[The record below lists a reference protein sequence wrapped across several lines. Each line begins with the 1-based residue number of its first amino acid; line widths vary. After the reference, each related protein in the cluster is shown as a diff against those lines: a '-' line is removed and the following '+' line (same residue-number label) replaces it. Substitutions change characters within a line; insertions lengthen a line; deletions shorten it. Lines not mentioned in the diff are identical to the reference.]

1 MGHQAVSLEGR
12 SAFVSGAARGIGLAV
27 ARALHERG
35 AAVALADIDR
45 EGAAAAAEALDRA
58 SAVGLELD
66 VRDRASFA
74 AALAE
79 SERRLGPVDILVN
92 NAAVTIARPFFEIT
106 DEEWDDV
113 LAVNLRGVLVGCQ
126 LAGPGMRK
134 RGHGRI
140 VNLGSIAGQQGSA
153 VNGAHYA
160 ASKAGIGVLT
170 KMAAR
175 ELAAVR
181 RYRQLRRAGRDRRPG
196 HGPAAA
202 RSGRGAR
209 RLDPGRPAGRA
220 GRRGGGGLL
229 PRLRRGGLRHGRN
242 ARPERRRV
250 HALRLRPGQS
260 AARAT
265 GAPSSSSSS
274 TRAPGAMPAEARA
287 MTTGPCVARTDAMWT
302 VEPSSRRR
310 EVTSSTTPPPAASKR
325 SELAPQPGH
334 NSRAGKNPRPHP
346 SQT

>member
-1 MGHQAVSLEGR
+1 MGREAVSLEGR
-12 SAFVSGAARGIGLAV
+12 SAFVTGAARGIGLAV

-35 AAVALADIDR
+35 AAVALADIDG

-58 SAVGLELD
+58 STVGLELD

-126 LAGPGMRK
+126 LAGPGMRE
-134 RGHGRI
+134 RGYGRI

-175 ELAAVR
+175 ELAPFGVTVNCVA
-181 RYRQLRRAGRDRRPG
+181 
-196 HGPAAA
+196 PAAIDGPVMA
-202 RSGRGAR
+202 QLPPDRVAALAASIPVGRLGVPN
-209 RLDPGRPAGRA
+209 D
-220 GRRGGGGLL
+220 
-229 PRLRRGGLRHGRN
+229 
-242 ARPERRRV
+242 V
-250 HALRLRPGQS
+250 
-260 AARAT
+260 AAAVCFLASDEAAYVT
-265 GAPSSSSSS
+265 GA
-274 TRAPGAMPAEARA
+274 TLDLNGGAFMR
-287 MTTGPCVARTDAMWT
+287 
-302 VEPSSRRR
+302 
-310 EVTSSTTPPPAASKR
+310 
-325 SELAPQPGH
+325 
-334 NSRAGKNPRPHP
+334 
-346 SQT
+346 